1 MKSGFVSI
9 VGRPNVGKSTLLNK
23 LLNQKIAITSDKVG
37 TTRNTIYGIY
47 NDEDSQIVF
56 VDTPGINKATSK
68 LGEVLNNKAYSSF
81 DNDLVLFLVDI
92 ASGFGPNDNRILNRL
107 KEDNKDV
114 ILVLTKVDKIKKD
127 KLYDEIIKL
136 KDLYNFLDIV
146 PISSI
151 KGINTTEL
159 IEVIKKYLKD
169 DVKYFDDDVITNVSE
184 KFLVGE
190 IIREKILILTKEEV
204 PHAVTC
210 IVENMEFKKDK
221 CYINACIVVDRDNL
235 KGIIIGKNG
244 QMLKKVGL
252 ALALPILSVL
262 MVSRQASSDIWLSF
276 SAFIWLESWDCTCV
290 AISSRNCRA
299 SCTWSAESW
308 LPAMMAFCW
317 PSGVES
323 SSSM

>member
-23 LLNQKIAITSDKVG
+23 LLNKKIAITSDKVG
-37 TTRNTIYGIY
+37 TTRNMIYGVY
-47 NDEDSQIVF
+47 NEDNTQIVF

-68 LGEVLNNKAYSSF
+68 LGEVLNKTAYSSF

-92 ASGFGPNDNRILNRL
+92 ASGFGPNDNKILNRL

-127 KLYDEIIKL
+127 KLYDEITKL

-190 IIREKILILTKEEV
+190 IIREKVLNLTREEV

-210 IVENMEFKKDK
+210 VVENMEFKKDK

-244 QMLKKVGL
+244 QMLKKIGSM
-252 ALALPILSVL
+252 AREEIEVL
-262 MVSRQASSDIWLSF
+262 LGKKVYLELFVKVIDNWRQKPNLF
-276 SAFIWLESWDCTCV
+276 QELG
-290 AISSRNCRA
+290 IS
-299 SCTWSAESW
+299 E
-308 LPAMMAFCW
+308 
-317 PSGVES
+317 EDD
-323 SSSM
+323 

>member
-23 LLNQKIAITSDKVG
+23 LLNKKIAITSDKVG
-37 TTRNTIYGIY
+37 TTRNMIYGVY
-47 NDEDSQIVF
+47 NEDDTQIVF

-68 LGEVLNNKAYSSF
+68 LGEVLNKTAYLSF

-92 ASGFGPNDNRILNRL
+92 ASGYGPNDNKILNRL

-127 KLYDEIIKL
+127 KLYDEITKL

-146 PISSI
+146 PISSV

-184 KFLVGE
+184 RFLVGE
-190 IIREKILILTKEEV
+190 IIREKVLILTKEEV

-210 IVENMEFKKDK
+210 VVENMEFKKDK

-244 QMLKKVGL
+244 QMLKKIGSM
-252 ALALPILSVL
+252 AREEIEVL
-262 MVSRQASSDIWLSF
+262 LGKKVYLELFVKVIDNWRQKPNLF
-276 SAFIWLESWDCTCV
+276 QELG
-290 AISSRNCRA
+290 IS
-299 SCTWSAESW
+299 E
-308 LPAMMAFCW
+308 
-317 PSGVES
+317 EDD
-323 SSSM
+323 

>member
-136 KDLYNFLDIV
+136 KDLDIV

-190 IIREKILILTKEEV
+190 IIREKVLNLTKEEV

-210 IVENMEFKKDK
+210 VVENMEFKKDK

-244 QMLKKVGL
+244 QMLKKVGTM
-252 ALALPILSVL
+252 AREEIEVL
-262 MVSRQASSDIWLSF
+262 LGKKVYLELFVKVIENWRQKPNLF
-276 SAFIWLESWDCTCV
+276 EELG
-290 AISSRNCRA
+290 IS
-299 SCTWSAESW
+299 E
-308 LPAMMAFCW
+308 
-317 PSGVES
+317 EDD
-323 SSSM
+323 

>member
-190 IIREKILILTKEEV
+190 IIREKVLILTREEV

-244 QMLKKVGL
+244 QMLKKVGTM
-252 ALALPILSVL
+252 AREEIEVL
-262 MVSRQASSDIWLSF
+262 LGKKVYLELFVKVIENWRQKPNLF
-276 SAFIWLESWDCTCV
+276 EELG
-290 AISSRNCRA
+290 IS
-299 SCTWSAESW
+299 E
-308 LPAMMAFCW
+308 
-317 PSGVES
+317 EDD
-323 SSSM
+323 

>member
-37 TTRNTIYGIY
+37 TTRNMIYGVY
-47 NDEDSQIVF
+47 NEDDTQIVF

-68 LGEVLNNKAYSSF
+68 LGEVLNKTAYSSF

-92 ASGFGPNDNRILNRL
+92 ASGFGPNDNKILNRL

-127 KLYDEIIKL
+127 KLYDEITKL

-146 PISSI
+146 PVSSI

-190 IIREKILILTKEEV
+190 IIREKVLILTREEV

-210 IVENMEFKKDK
+210 VVENMEFKKDK

-244 QMLKKVGL
+244 QMLKKIGSM
-252 ALALPILSVL
+252 AREEIEVL
-262 MVSRQASSDIWLSF
+262 LGKKVYLELFVKVIENWRQKPNLF
-276 SAFIWLESWDCTCV
+276 EELG
-290 AISSRNCRA
+290 ISEEND
-299 SCTWSAESW
+299 
-308 LPAMMAFCW
+308 
-317 PSGVES
+317 
-323 SSSM
+323 

>member
-23 LLNQKIAITSDKVG
+23 LLNKKIAITSDKVG
-37 TTRNTIYGIY
+37 TTRNMIYGVY
-47 NDEDSQIVF
+47 NEDDTQIVF

-68 LGEVLNNKAYSSF
+68 LGEVLNKTAYSSF

-92 ASGFGPNDNRILNRL
+92 ASGFGPNEHRILNRL

-244 QMLKKVGL
+244 QMLKKVGTM
-252 ALALPILSVL
+252 AREEIEVL
-262 MVSRQASSDIWLSF
+262 LGKKVYLELFVKVIENWRQKPNLF
-276 SAFIWLESWDCTCV
+276 EELG
-290 AISSRNCRA
+290 IS
-299 SCTWSAESW
+299 E
-308 LPAMMAFCW
+308 
-317 PSGVES
+317 EDD
-323 SSSM
+323 

>member
-37 TTRNTIYGIY
+37 TTRNMIYGVY
-47 NDEDSQIVF
+47 NEDDTQIVF

-68 LGEVLNNKAYSSF
+68 LGEVLNKTAYSSF

-184 KFLVGE
+184 RFLVGE
-190 IIREKILILTKEEV
+190 IIREKVLNLTREEV

-210 IVENMEFKKDK
+210 VVENMEFKKDK

-244 QMLKKVGL
+244 QMLKKVGTM
-252 ALALPILSVL
+252 AREEIEVL
-262 MVSRQASSDIWLSF
+262 LGKKVYLELFVKVIDNWRQKPNLF
-276 SAFIWLESWDCTCV
+276 QELG
-290 AISSRNCRA
+290 IS
-299 SCTWSAESW
+299 E
-308 LPAMMAFCW
+308 
-317 PSGVES
+317 EDD
-323 SSSM
+323 

>member
-37 TTRNTIYGIY
+37 TTRNMIYGIY

-159 IEVIKKYLKD
+159 IKVIKKYLKD

-244 QMLKKVGL
+244 QMLKKVGTM
-252 ALALPILSVL
+252 AREEIEVL
-262 MVSRQASSDIWLSF
+262 LGKKVYLELFVKVIENWRQKPNLF
-276 SAFIWLESWDCTCV
+276 EELG
-290 AISSRNCRA
+290 IS
-299 SCTWSAESW
+299 E
-308 LPAMMAFCW
+308 
-317 PSGVES
+317 EDD
-323 SSSM
+323 

>member
-81 DNDLVLFLVDI
+81 DNDLVLFLVYI

-114 ILVLTKVDKIKKD
+114 ILVLTKVDKIKKE

-244 QMLKKVGL
+244 QMLKKVGTM
-252 ALALPILSVL
+252 AREEIEVL
-262 MVSRQASSDIWLSF
+262 LGKKVYLELFVKVIENWRQKPNLF
-276 SAFIWLESWDCTCV
+276 EELG
-290 AISSRNCRA
+290 IS
-299 SCTWSAESW
+299 E
-308 LPAMMAFCW
+308 
-317 PSGVES
+317 EDD
-323 SSSM
+323 

>member
-1 MKSGFVSI
+1 MGYISVRNAHKEFMKDGEPLTILEDINLDIERGEFICLLGPSGS
-9 VGRPNVGKSTLLNK
+9 GKSTLLNK

-114 ILVLTKVDKIKKD
+114 ILVLTKVDKIKKE

-244 QMLKKVGL
+244 QMLKKVGTM
-252 ALALPILSVL
+252 AREEIEVL
-262 MVSRQASSDIWLSF
+262 LGKKVYLELFVKVIENWRQKPNLF
-276 SAFIWLESWDCTCV
+276 EELG
-290 AISSRNCRA
+290 IS
-299 SCTWSAESW
+299 E
-308 LPAMMAFCW
+308 
-317 PSGVES
+317 EDD
-323 SSSM
+323 

>member
-37 TTRNTIYGIY
+37 TTRNMIYGIY

-127 KLYDEIIKL
+127 KIYDEIIKL

-190 IIREKILILTKEEV
+190 IIREKVLILTKEEV

-210 IVENMEFKKDK
+210 VVENMEFKKDK

-244 QMLKKVGL
+244 QMLKKIGSM
-252 ALALPILSVL
+252 AREEIEVL
-262 MVSRQASSDIWLSF
+262 LGKKVYLELFVKVIDNWRQKPNLF
-276 SAFIWLESWDCTCV
+276 QELG
-290 AISSRNCRA
+290 IS
-299 SCTWSAESW
+299 E
-308 LPAMMAFCW
+308 
-317 PSGVES
+317 EDD
-323 SSSM
+323 

>member
-23 LLNQKIAITSDKVG
+23 LLNKKIAITSDKVG

-190 IIREKILILTKEEV
+190 IIREKVLNLTREEV

-210 IVENMEFKKDK
+210 VVENMEFKKDK

-244 QMLKKVGL
+244 QMLKKVGTM
-252 ALALPILSVL
+252 AREEIEVL
-262 MVSRQASSDIWLSF
+262 LGKKVYLELFVKVIENWRQKPNLF
-276 SAFIWLESWDCTCV
+276 EELG
-290 AISSRNCRA
+290 IS
-299 SCTWSAESW
+299 E
-308 LPAMMAFCW
+308 
-317 PSGVES
+317 EDD
-323 SSSM
+323 

>member
-37 TTRNTIYGIY
+37 TTRNMIYGVY
-47 NDEDSQIVF
+47 NEDDTQIVF

-68 LGEVLNNKAYSSF
+68 LGEVLNKTAYSSF

-92 ASGFGPNDNRILNRL
+92 ASGFGPNDNKILNRL

-127 KLYDEIIKL
+127 KLYDEITKL

-146 PISSI
+146 PVSSI

-190 IIREKILILTKEEV
+190 IIREKILILTREEV

-210 IVENMEFKKDK
+210 VVENMEFKKDK

-244 QMLKKVGL
+244 QMLKKVGTM
-252 ALALPILSVL
+252 AREEIEVL
-262 MVSRQASSDIWLSF
+262 LGKKVYLELFVKVIENWRQKPNLF
-276 SAFIWLESWDCTCV
+276 EELG
-290 AISSRNCRA
+290 IS
-299 SCTWSAESW
+299 E
-308 LPAMMAFCW
+308 
-317 PSGVES
+317 EDD
-323 SSSM
+323 

>member
-92 ASGFGPNDNRILNRL
+92 ASGYGPNDNKILNRL

-127 KLYDEIIKL
+127 KLYDEVAKL

-146 PISSI
+146 PISSV

-184 KFLVGE
+184 RFLVGE
-190 IIREKILILTKEEV
+190 IIREKVLNLTREEV

-210 IVENMEFKKDK
+210 VVENMEFKKDK

-244 QMLKKVGL
+244 QMLKKVGTM
-252 ALALPILSVL
+252 AREEIEVL
-262 MVSRQASSDIWLSF
+262 LGKKVYLELFVKVIENWRQKPNLF
-276 SAFIWLESWDCTCV
+276 EELG
-290 AISSRNCRA
+290 IS
-299 SCTWSAESW
+299 E
-308 LPAMMAFCW
+308 
-317 PSGVES
+317 EDD
-323 SSSM
+323 

>member
-146 PISSI
+146 PISSV

-244 QMLKKVGL
+244 QMLKKVGTM
-252 ALALPILSVL
+252 AREEIEVL
-262 MVSRQASSDIWLSF
+262 LGKKVYLELFVKVIENWRQKPNLF
-276 SAFIWLESWDCTCV
+276 EKLG
-290 AISSRNCRA
+290 IS
-299 SCTWSAESW
+299 E
-308 LPAMMAFCW
+308 
-317 PSGVES
+317 EDD
-323 SSSM
+323 

>member
-184 KFLVGE
+184 RFLVGE

-244 QMLKKVGL
+244 QMLKKVGTM
-252 ALALPILSVL
+252 AREEIEVL
-262 MVSRQASSDIWLSF
+262 LGKKVYLELFVKVIENWRQKPNLF
-276 SAFIWLESWDCTCV
+276 EELG
-290 AISSRNCRA
+290 IS
-299 SCTWSAESW
+299 E
-308 LPAMMAFCW
+308 
-317 PSGVES
+317 EDD
-323 SSSM
+323 

>member
-23 LLNQKIAITSDKVG
+23 LLNKKIAITSDKVG
-37 TTRNTIYGIY
+37 TTRNMIYGVY
-47 NDEDSQIVF
+47 NEDDTQIVF

-210 IVENMEFKKDK
+210 VVENMEFKKDK

-244 QMLKKVGL
+244 QMLKKVGTM
-252 ALALPILSVL
+252 AREEIEVL
-262 MVSRQASSDIWLSF
+262 LGKKVYLELFVKVIENWRQKPNLF
-276 SAFIWLESWDCTCV
+276 EELG
-290 AISSRNCRA
+290 IS
-299 SCTWSAESW
+299 E
-308 LPAMMAFCW
+308 
-317 PSGVES
+317 EDD
-323 SSSM
+323 

>member
-37 TTRNTIYGIY
+37 TTRNMIYGVY
-47 NDEDSQIVF
+47 NEDDTQIVL

-68 LGEVLNNKAYSSF
+68 LGEVLNKTAYSSF

-92 ASGFGPNDNRILNRL
+92 ASGFGPNDNKILNRL

-127 KLYDEIIKL
+127 KLYDEITKL

-146 PISSI
+146 PVSSI

-190 IIREKILILTKEEV
+190 IIREKILILTREEV

-210 IVENMEFKKDK
+210 VVENMEFKKDK

-244 QMLKKVGL
+244 QMLKKVGTM
-252 ALALPILSVL
+252 AREEIEVL
-262 MVSRQASSDIWLSF
+262 LGKKVYLELFVKVIENWRQKPNLF
-276 SAFIWLESWDCTCV
+276 EELG
-290 AISSRNCRA
+290 IS
-299 SCTWSAESW
+299 E
-308 LPAMMAFCW
+308 
-317 PSGVES
+317 EDD
-323 SSSM
+323 

>member
-23 LLNQKIAITSDKVG
+23 LLNKKIAITSDKVG
-37 TTRNTIYGIY
+37 TTRNMIYGVY
-47 NDEDSQIVF
+47 NEDDTQIVF

-68 LGEVLNNKAYSSF
+68 LGEVLNKTAYSSF

-190 IIREKILILTKEEV
+190 IIREKVLNLTREEV

-210 IVENMEFKKDK
+210 VVENMEFKKDK

-244 QMLKKVGL
+244 QMLKKVGTM
-252 ALALPILSVL
+252 AREEIEVL
-262 MVSRQASSDIWLSF
+262 LGKKVYLELFVKVIDNWRQKPNLF
-276 SAFIWLESWDCTCV
+276 EELG
-290 AISSRNCRA
+290 IS
-299 SCTWSAESW
+299 E
-308 LPAMMAFCW
+308 
-317 PSGVES
+317 EDD
-323 SSSM
+323 

>member
-244 QMLKKVGL
+244 QMLKKVGTM
-252 ALALPILSVL
+252 AREEIEVL
-262 MVSRQASSDIWLSF
+262 IGKKVYLELFVKVIENWRQKPNLF
-276 SAFIWLESWDCTCV
+276 EELG
-290 AISSRNCRA
+290 IS
-299 SCTWSAESW
+299 E
-308 LPAMMAFCW
+308 
-317 PSGVES
+317 EDD
-323 SSSM
+323 

>member
-190 IIREKILILTKEEV
+190 IIREKVLNLTREEV

-210 IVENMEFKKDK
+210 VVENMEFKKDK

-244 QMLKKVGL
+244 QMLKKVGTM
-252 ALALPILSVL
+252 AREEIEVL
-262 MVSRQASSDIWLSF
+262 LGKKVYLELLVKVIDNWRQKPNLF
-276 SAFIWLESWDCTCV
+276 EELG
-290 AISSRNCRA
+290 IS
-299 SCTWSAESW
+299 E
-308 LPAMMAFCW
+308 
-317 PSGVES
+317 EDD
-323 SSSM
+323 

>member
-127 KLYDEIIKL
+127 KLYDEITKL

-146 PISSI
+146 PISSV

-244 QMLKKVGL
+244 QMLKKVGTM
-252 ALALPILSVL
+252 AREEIEVL
-262 MVSRQASSDIWLSF
+262 LGKKVYLELFVKLIENWRQKPNLF
-276 SAFIWLESWDCTCV
+276 EELG
-290 AISSRNCRA
+290 IS
-299 SCTWSAESW
+299 E
-308 LPAMMAFCW
+308 
-317 PSGVES
+317 EDD
-323 SSSM
+323 

>member
-23 LLNQKIAITSDKVG
+23 LLNKKIAITSDKVG
-37 TTRNTIYGIY
+37 TTRNMIYGVY
-47 NDEDSQIVF
+47 NEDDTQIVF

-68 LGEVLNNKAYSSF
+68 LGEVLNKTAYSSF

-92 ASGFGPNDNRILNRL
+92 ASGFGPNDNKILNRL

-127 KLYDEIIKL
+127 KLYDEITKL

-190 IIREKILILTKEEV
+190 IIREKVLNLTREEV

-210 IVENMEFKKDK
+210 VVENMEFKKDK

-244 QMLKKVGL
+244 QMLKKIGSM
-252 ALALPILSVL
+252 AREEIEVL
-262 MVSRQASSDIWLSF
+262 LGKKVYLELFVKVIENWRQKPNLF
-276 SAFIWLESWDCTCV
+276 QELG
-290 AISSRNCRA
+290 IS
-299 SCTWSAESW
+299 E
-308 LPAMMAFCW
+308 
-317 PSGVES
+317 EDD
-323 SSSM
+323 

>member
-127 KLYDEIIKL
+127 KLYDEITKL

-184 KFLVGE
+184 RFLVGE

-244 QMLKKVGL
+244 QMLKKVGTM
-252 ALALPILSVL
+252 AREEIEVL
-262 MVSRQASSDIWLSF
+262 LGKKVYLELFVKVIENWRQKPNLF
-276 SAFIWLESWDCTCV
+276 EELG
-290 AISSRNCRA
+290 IS
-299 SCTWSAESW
+299 E
-308 LPAMMAFCW
+308 
-317 PSGVES
+317 EDD
-323 SSSM
+323 

>member
-169 DVKYFDDDVITNVSE
+169 DVKYFGDDVITNVSE

-244 QMLKKVGL
+244 QMLKKVGTM
-252 ALALPILSVL
+252 AREEIEVL
-262 MVSRQASSDIWLSF
+262 LGKKVYLELFVKVIENWRQKPNLF
-276 SAFIWLESWDCTCV
+276 EELG
-290 AISSRNCRA
+290 IS
-299 SCTWSAESW
+299 E
-308 LPAMMAFCW
+308 
-317 PSGVES
+317 EDD
-323 SSSM
+323 

>member
-190 IIREKILILTKEEV
+190 IIREKVLNLTREEV

-210 IVENMEFKKDK
+210 VVENMEFKKDK

-244 QMLKKVGL
+244 QMLKKVGTM
-252 ALALPILSVL
+252 AREEIEVL
-262 MVSRQASSDIWLSF
+262 LGKKVYLELFVKVIDNWRQKPNLF
-276 SAFIWLESWDCTCV
+276 EELG
-290 AISSRNCRA
+290 IS
-299 SCTWSAESW
+299 E
-308 LPAMMAFCW
+308 
-317 PSGVES
+317 EDD
-323 SSSM
+323 

>member
-37 TTRNTIYGIY
+37 TTRNMIYGVY
-47 NDEDSQIVF
+47 NEDDTQIVF

-92 ASGFGPNDNRILNRL
+92 ASGFGPNDNKILNRL

-127 KLYDEIIKL
+127 KLYDEITKL

-190 IIREKILILTKEEV
+190 IIREKVLNLTREEV

-210 IVENMEFKKDK
+210 VVENMEFKKDK

-244 QMLKKVGL
+244 QMLKKIGSM
-252 ALALPILSVL
+252 AREEIEVL
-262 MVSRQASSDIWLSF
+262 LGKKVYLELFVKVIDNWRQKPNLF
-276 SAFIWLESWDCTCV
+276 QELG
-290 AISSRNCRA
+290 IS
-299 SCTWSAESW
+299 E
-308 LPAMMAFCW
+308 
-317 PSGVES
+317 EDD
-323 SSSM
+323 

>member
-23 LLNQKIAITSDKVG
+23 LLNKKIAITSDKVG
-37 TTRNTIYGIY
+37 TTRNMIYGVY
-47 NDEDSQIVF
+47 NEDNTQIVF

-68 LGEVLNNKAYSSF
+68 LGEVLNKTAYSSF

-92 ASGFGPNDNRILNRL
+92 ASGFGPNDNKILNRL

-190 IIREKILILTKEEV
+190 IIREKVLNLTREEV

-210 IVENMEFKKDK
+210 VVENMEFKKDK

-244 QMLKKVGL
+244 QMLKKIGSM
-252 ALALPILSVL
+252 AREEIEVL
-262 MVSRQASSDIWLSF
+262 LGKKVYLELFVKVIDNWRQKPNLF
-276 SAFIWLESWDCTCV
+276 QELG
-290 AISSRNCRA
+290 IS
-299 SCTWSAESW
+299 E
-308 LPAMMAFCW
+308 
-317 PSGVES
+317 EDD
-323 SSSM
+323 

>member
-190 IIREKILILTKEEV
+190 IIREKVLNLTREEV

-210 IVENMEFKKDK
+210 VVENMEFKKDK

-244 QMLKKVGL
+244 QMLKKVGTM
-252 ALALPILSVL
+252 AREEIEVL
-262 MVSRQASSDIWLSF
+262 LGKKVYLELFVKVIENWRQKPNLF
-276 SAFIWLESWDCTCV
+276 EELG
-290 AISSRNCRA
+290 ISEEND
-299 SCTWSAESW
+299 
-308 LPAMMAFCW
+308 
-317 PSGVES
+317 
-323 SSSM
+323 

>member
-114 ILVLTKVDKIKKD
+114 ILVLTKVDKIKKE

-190 IIREKILILTKEEV
+190 IIREKVLILTKEEV

-244 QMLKKVGL
+244 QMLKKVGTM
-252 ALALPILSVL
+252 AREEIEVL
-262 MVSRQASSDIWLSF
+262 LGKKVYLELFVKVIENWRQKPNLF
-276 SAFIWLESWDCTCV
+276 EELG
-290 AISSRNCRA
+290 IS
-299 SCTWSAESW
+299 E
-308 LPAMMAFCW
+308 
-317 PSGVES
+317 EDD
-323 SSSM
+323 

>member
-210 IVENMEFKKDK
+210 VVENMEFKKDK

-244 QMLKKVGL
+244 QMLKKIGSM
-252 ALALPILSVL
+252 AREEIEVL
-262 MVSRQASSDIWLSF
+262 LGKKVYLELFVKVIDNWRQKPNLF
-276 SAFIWLESWDCTCV
+276 QELG
-290 AISSRNCRA
+290 IS
-299 SCTWSAESW
+299 E
-308 LPAMMAFCW
+308 
-317 PSGVES
+317 EDD
-323 SSSM
+323 

>member
-244 QMLKKVGL
+244 QMLKKVGTMAREEIEVL
-252 ALALPILSVL
+252 LGKKVYLELFVKVIENWRQKPNLFEELGISEEDEENLYFLPIII
-262 MVSRQASSDIWLSF
+262 MG
-276 SAFIWLESWDCTCV
+276 EKY
-290 AISSRNCRA
+290 
-299 SCTWSAESW
+299 E
-308 LPAMMAFCW
+308 
-317 PSGVES
+317 
-323 SSSM
+323 